1 MQLLDIV
8 IYTVGAM
15 LHFVFQLFGIVRL
28 TECIQQCIYNVSL
41 LFDVMPDDEMECLEG
56 ETEMRGS
63 SYNIFISMHGLS
75 SLRKR
80 HSYPCVATS
89 KTHRKSMNLIYANK
103 STRDSNVH
111 FF

>member
-41 LFDVMPDDEMECLEG
+41 LFDVMPDDEMEC
-56 ETEMRGS
+56 
-63 SYNIFISMHGLS
+63 
-75 SLRKR
+75 
-80 HSYPCVATS
+80 
-89 KTHRKSMNLIYANK
+89 
-103 STRDSNVH
+103 
-111 FF
+111 